1 MFSPSASAELTR
13 AERVRWRRD
22 FVVRGGLKSLA
33 TTLCSDAL
41 CGALAAEA
49 AARAADGDR
58 RRQPAVLPAVAAA
71 LLRLVTSFYCAAA
84 AAAAALAED

>member
-49 AARAADGDR
+49 AELAASRAHM
-58 RRQPAVLPAVAAA
+58 QPVVQK
-71 LLRLVTSFYCAAA
+71 
-84 AAAAALAED
+84 LANQ